1 MEISK
6 AQRAA
11 LQTINDN
18 PDNVIAWQRLEGLKM
33 LRINGNTEN
42 SIHRAGLATTREVQL
57 ARPVYFRHQG
67 DTHTVT
73 KVEVWDLTDKGRE
86 ALGVNE
92 ATKATA
98 GRVADGQERFHDA
111 LRDAIGL
118 KW

>member
-1 MEISK
+1 MKLSK
-6 AQRAA
+6 AQRTA

-18 PDNVIAWQRLEGLKM
+18 PGNVIAWQRLEGLEM

-42 SIHRAGLATTREVQL
+42 RVYRAGLAATREVQL

-73 KVEVWDLTDKGRE
+73 TVEVWELTDKGRE
-86 ALGVNE
+86 ALGANE
-92 ATKATA
+92 AAKDKA
-98 GRVADGQERFHDA
+98 GRVADGRERFHAA
-111 LRDAIGL
+111 LRDAIDL